1 MNYNNKSQEYISE
14 NHMTET
20 ESKQGSE
27 ERGEL
32 TNKFWRPNFHDYL
45 ISLHPKIQNHQIVD
59 TKGTN

>member
-20 ESKQGSE
+20 ESKQGSD

-45 ISLHPKIQNHQIVD
+45 AAPEDSKSPNHCHKRD
-59 TKGTN
+59 